1 MFLHTRL
8 GSFEVLKHERKKTV
22 FYMNKYYNMKTLI
35 LASLMACTALSLQA
49 KDVAFETTD
58 TSRTEA
64 TVMDL
69 KPLRPSLELPAVKN
83 VTGTLVG
90 PFGWVSAHFDTRLKG
105 NRGWGFGG
113 GLGWAYAASNDWFG
127 EKDSFHMIS
136 LSPEFN
142 YLFGKKSSK
151 FELGGGMT
159 MALILGT
166 VEYSEGGPLGPT
178 GPGYV
183 VPDKSHETFLA
194 YYFFGTIGYRL
205 QPIRGFSMRVG
216 ISPTFGLGGDH
227 SVDGFLIIPYLGFGY
242 SF

>member
-1 MFLHTRL
+1 
-8 GSFEVLKHERKKTV
+8 
-22 FYMNKYYNMKTLI
+22 MKTWI
-35 LASLMACTALSLQA
+35 LASFMACAALSLQA
-49 KDVAFETTD
+49 KDAAMVAPDTSHTEVATTD
-58 TSRTEA
+58 
-64 TVMDL
+64 L
-69 KPLRPSLELPAVKN
+69 KVLQPSLNLEPVKN
-83 VTGTLVG
+83 VTGTILG

-113 GLGWAYAASNDWFG
+113 GLGWAYSGSNDWFG
-127 EKDSFHMIS
+127 EKQSFHLLS

-142 YLFGKKSSK
+142 YLFGKKKSK

-159 MALILGT
+159 VALILGN
-166 VEYSEGGPLGPT
+166 VEYSEGDPLGPT
-178 GPGYV
+178 SPGYV
-183 VPDKSHETFLA
+183 VPDKIHNTFLA

-227 SVDGFLIIPYLGFGY
+227 SVDGFLILPYLGFGY

>member
-1 MFLHTRL
+1 
-8 GSFEVLKHERKKTV
+8 
-22 FYMNKYYNMKTLI
+22 MKTWI
-35 LASLMACTALSLQA
+35 LASFMACAALSLQA
-49 KDVAFETTD
+49 KDAAMVVPDTSHTEVATTD
-58 TSRTEA
+58 
-64 TVMDL
+64 L
-69 KPLRPSLELPAVKN
+69 KVLQPTLALEPVKN
-83 VTGTLVG
+83 VTGTILG
-90 PFGWVSAHFDTRLKG
+90 PFGWLSAHFDTRLKG

-113 GLGWAYAASNDWFG
+113 GLGWAYSASNDWFG
-127 EKDSFHMIS
+127 EKESFHLLS

-142 YLFGKKSSK
+142 YLFGKKKSK

-166 VEYSEGGPLGPT
+166 VEYSDGGPLGPT